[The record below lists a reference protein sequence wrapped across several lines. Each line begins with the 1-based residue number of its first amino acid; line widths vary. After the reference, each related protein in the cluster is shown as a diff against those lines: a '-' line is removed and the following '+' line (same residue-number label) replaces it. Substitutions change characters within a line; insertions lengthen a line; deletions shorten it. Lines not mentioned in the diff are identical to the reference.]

1 MILSNNS
8 FKFFKKL
15 PKDTVKR
22 INIAWIESKEELI
35 DIVLHSEHPIF
46 YDYPYKRV
54 KYPQASFDVV
64 EAVNLANKLKEKIEY
79 FAISNAEDKIFLK
92 TIRSMLD
99 EKIIMVPKIES
110 PIGVENLKDIM
121 IACDTKILMLD
132 KEDLSSA
139 VNNDNDALM
148 AQVNIVKQKAK
159 KNKYKIIGLQGVIF
173 NYIKL

>member
-1 MILSNNS
+1 
-8 FKFFKKL
+8 
-15 PKDTVKR
+15 
-22 INIAWIESKEELI
+22 
-35 DIVLHSEHPIF
+35 
-46 YDYPYKRV
+46 
-54 KYPQASFDVV
+54 
-64 EAVNLANKLKEKIEY
+64 
-79 FAISNAEDKIFLK
+79 
-92 TIRSMLD
+92 
-99 EKIIMVPKIES
+99 MVPKIES